1 MGRRFEA
8 LWDKL
13 GGFPGHWQSVF
24 GLNGSRGSE
33 AQRAQ
38 GQKPIALA
46 GPMLI
51 YINGTSHQ
59 RPGWIW
65 DSTSDDAD
73 VPVPLAMPL
82 AVPVALEA
90 VL

>member
-1 MGRRFEA
+1 MYRCAGRPQ
-8 LWDKL
+8 W
-13 GGFPGHWQSVF
+13 
-24 GLNGSRGSE
+24 
-33 AQRAQ
+33 
-38 GQKPIALA
+38 
-46 GPMLI
+46 
-51 YINGTSHQ
+51 
-59 RPGWIW
+59 PGWIW